1 MYDYRARL
9 VRLIDADTF
18 VLDID
23 LGFYVHTEQHIRLL
37 GIDCPEGRTP
47 EGRRATE
54 FTRSWWAARGD
65 EAVVVTA
72 KRPTRSL
79 ERFVAQVLTA
89 EQIVPS
95 PPFDKNLDACL
106 RLAGHFKPVEHLG

>member
-37 GIDCPEGRTP
+37 GIDCPESKTP
-47 EGRRATE
+47 EGKRATE
-54 FTRSWWAARGD
+54 FTRSWWDVRD
-65 EAVVVTA
+65 NEALIFTT
-72 KRPTRSL
+72 KKPTRSL
-79 ERFVAQVLTA
+79 ERFVASVRDGQDEHGWLA
-89 EQIVPS
+89 S
-95 PPFDKNLDACL
+95 AL
-106 RLAGHFKPVEHLG
+106 RDAGHFKPVEHLG